1 MIFNVTFYDRPA
13 SSEPLQVARQISG
26 GKLSVFQV
34 YSASRQAE
42 YAVKI
47 FPKNDFGM
55 TQYNKEKLML
65 SLNHPNI
72 IECVP
77 IMGQYDK
84 FYALLT
90 EYAKH
95 GDFFDIV
102 TKGFLTNEIL
112 VRSYFHQLIQGLE
125 YIHSEGVAHLD
136 LKLENIMLGAD
147 FQLKIIDFDQSQ
159 NLADQSVTSGGTNN
173 YRAPEIQNGTC
184 KDLAAA
190 DIYSA
195 GILLYSFLAHNFPFR
210 EEQDPTLK
218 DINSYSTFVYN
229 NKYFWNGKGLQ
240 KKRANFFSDD
250 FKELVN
256 GMLCK
261 DPSSRLT
268 LKQIKESRWFQGP
281 ILDAESL
288 KMEMSSKF

>member
-13 SSEPLQVARQISG
+13 HSEPLQVTNQISS

-34 YSASRQAE
+34 YSASRQSE

-47 FPKNDFGM
+47 FPKNDFGT
-55 TQYNKEKLML
+55 TQYHKEKLML
-65 SLNHPNI
+65 SLSHPNI

-90 EYAKH
+90 EFAKY

-102 TKGFLTNEIL
+102 TKGFLNNEVL

-125 YIHSEGVAHLD
+125 YLHSEGVAHLD
-136 LKLENIMLGAD
+136 LKLENVMLGAD

-159 NLADQSVTSGGTNN
+159 NMNDQVITSGGTNN
-173 YRAPEIQNGTC
+173 YRAPEVQNGTC
-184 KDLAAA
+184 KDFASA

-195 GILLYSFLAHNFPFR
+195 GIILYSFLAHNFPFR
-210 EEQDPTLK
+210 EELDPTLK

-229 NKYFWNGKGLQ
+229 NKYFWSGKALQ
-240 KKRANFFSDD
+240 KKRTNYFSDD

-268 LKQIKESRWFQGP
+268 IKQIKESRWYQGP
-281 ILDAESL
+281 VLDAESL
-288 KMEMSSKF
+288 KCEMKSKF